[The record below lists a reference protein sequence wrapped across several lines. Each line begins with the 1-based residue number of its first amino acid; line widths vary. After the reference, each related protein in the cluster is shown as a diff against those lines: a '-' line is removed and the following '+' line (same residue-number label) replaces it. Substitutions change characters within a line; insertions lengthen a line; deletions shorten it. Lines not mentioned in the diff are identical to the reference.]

1 MLDSDSSPDEDR
13 PLENLLEISPADFE
27 ERVRQWL
34 VANEPGGL
42 KEFRVQHLE
51 MVSGAGG
58 EYEIDVTA
66 EFIIF
71 GGARICILVECKH
84 QKARVK
90 REQVMILEAKLRD
103 TGSHKG
109 IVFSTSGFQKGAVEF
124 ARVRGIATVTVWDGP
139 PVYSSSISQRL
150 K

>member
-90 REQVMILEAKLRD
+90 R
-103 TGSHKG
+103 
-109 IVFSTSGFQKGAVEF
+109 
-124 ARVRGIATVTVWDGP
+124 VRGIATVTVWDGP